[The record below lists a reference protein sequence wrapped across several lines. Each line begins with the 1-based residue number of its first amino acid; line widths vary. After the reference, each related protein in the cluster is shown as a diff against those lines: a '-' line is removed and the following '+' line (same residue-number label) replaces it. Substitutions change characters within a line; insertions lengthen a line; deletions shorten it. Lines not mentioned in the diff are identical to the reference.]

1 MYEYVEAH
9 YAEATFNVESL
20 ADMICLSRTQLYRK
34 CKVLTGDT
42 PVEVIRNCRMEHA
55 RQLLINSYDSVADVA
70 RAVGIPDATYF
81 TKCYKAYFGVT
92 PSKIKV

>member
-1 MYEYVEAH
+1 MYECVESH
-9 YAEATFNVESL
+9 YTEASFNVESL
-20 ADMICLSRTQLYRK
+20 ADMVCLSRTQLYRK
-34 CKVLTGDT
+34 CKALTGES
-42 PVEVIRNCRMEHA
+42 PVEVIRNSRMEHA

>member
-1 MYEYVEAH
+1 MYECVESH
-9 YAEATFNVESL
+9 YTEASFNVESL
-20 ADMICLSRTQLYRK
+20 ADMVCLSRTQLYRK
-34 CKVLTGDT
+34 CKALTGES

-92 PSKIKV
+92 PSKIKI